1 MHLITTMAAR
11 NLWRNPRRTA
21 ITIAGLA
28 LALAMSVS
36 TWVLFDGFTQL
47 SIDALVA
54 SEGHVRVEHPGQ
66 LEQKNF
72 YDVIPDSDALMA
84 ELEARDDVEAVEPQ
98 ITAAALVSGDAEA
111 AGASVV
117 ALDLERES
125 SRRSKQVIEGAW
137 LTGPGQ
143 VVLGSGLAKRIDVEV
158 GETVTMMSQ
167 AADGSLANAAWEVVG
182 LVETGSADIDRS
194 TLWIEMSEARNQ
206 FALDGFHGL
215 AVRLKDGG
223 DSRAIVRDLTQK
235 DAFTGVPADLD
246 VADIPEDMDPYRTPM
261 DAEATVV
268 ARSWKSVNPMM
279 GEYSELS
286 RVWSLVTIFIV
297 LATAAMGAM
306 NTMLMSVLERTRELG
321 VLMAT
326 GLRPPHVVALIV
338 IENLAL
344 AGFALALGTVLGAAG
359 GWYMVEV
366 GFDLSSSGQGD
377 FEFSGISMEPVFRGI
392 WSAEAFIWPAVSLA
406 VVTLGGSILPAVRA
420 AMLKPVDAM
429 RAER

>member
-1 MHLITTMAAR
+1 MNLITTMAAR

-21 ITIAGLA
+21 ITITGLA

-111 AGASVV
+111 AGATVV
-117 ALDLERES
+117 ALDLARES
-125 SRRSKQVIEGAW
+125 SRRSKQLSEGAW

-143 VVLGSGLAKRIDVEV
+143 VVLGSGLARRIEVEV

-182 LVETGSADIDRS
+182 MVETGSADIDRS
-194 TLWIEMSEARNQ
+194 TLWIEMSEAREQ

-215 AVRLKDGG
+215 AVRLKNGG
-223 DSRAIVRDLTQK
+223 DSREIVRELTQK
-235 DAFTGVPADLD
+235 DVFTGVAADLD
-246 VADIPEDMDPYRTPM
+246 IADIPEDMDPYRTPM

-344 AGFALALGTVLGAAG
+344 AALALALGTVLGAAG

>member
-1 MHLITTMAAR
+1 MKLISKMAWR
-11 NLWRNPRRTA
+11 NLSRNPRRTV
-21 ITIAGLA
+21 ITISGLA
-28 LALAMSVS
+28 MALAMAIS

-47 SIDALVA
+47 SVDALVA

-84 ELEARDDVEAVEPQ
+84 ELEKHPKVKSVEPQ
-98 ITAAALVSGDAEA
+98 ITAAALVSGEAEA
-111 AGASVV
+111 AGAQVIAIDV
-117 ALDLERES
+117 QRDT
-125 SRRSKQVIEGAW
+125 SRRSKQVAEGTW
-137 LTGPGQ
+137 LAGPKS
-143 VVLGSGLAKRIDVEV
+143 VVLGTGLATRIEV
-158 GETVTMMSQ
+158 GVGDDVTIMSQ
-167 AADGSLANAAWEVVG
+167 ATDGSLANASWTVVG
-182 LVETGSADIDRS
+182 LVETGSPDIDRS
-194 TLWIEMSEARNQ
+194 TMWVGMDEAREV
-206 FALDGFHGL
+206 FVLDGFHGL
-215 AVRLKDGG
+215 AVRLH
-223 DSRAIVRDLTQK
+223 DSAHSRDMVKELDQREL
-235 DAFTGVPADLD
+235 FTGVPADLG
-246 VADIPEDMDPYRTPM
+246 AEDIPEDVNPFRTPM
-261 DAEATVV
+261 DPDAAVV

-286 RVWSLVTIFIV
+286 RIWSAVTIFIV

-338 IENLAL
+338 LENVAL
-344 AGFALALGTVLGAAG
+344 GVVSLVVGTVLGAAA
-359 GWYMVEV
+359 GWYMVEI

-392 WSAEAFIWPAVSLA
+392 WSVEAFIVPAFLMG
-406 VVTLGGSILPAVRA
+406 VVTLGGSVFPALRA

-429 RAER
+429 RADR